1 MLLSTQQKFILETL
15 RTLKCVR
22 RRQLHALVRGR
33 FEKDSFEVAQ
43 ARMDAMLRQ
52 LRMGTFDV
60 RMDNIIYLSD
70 RNRIVEEHLHCIDTV
85 IGQN

>member
-52 LRMGTFDV
+52 SWSGCPTPSRMPAAWRPST
-60 RMDNIIYLSD
+60 
-70 RNRIVEEHLHCIDTV
+70 
-85 IGQN
+85 